1 MFAVVF
7 LVLLTVTTRSLS
19 YSDFLE
25 NEISRERMQHEPTYF
40 IVASKVVRPGQIY
53 RVAVTIYRAIVPI
66 TVQACIQRDGVE
78 LASTTKEHTAKI
90 PETLLLKVPS
100 TSLPGQYKLRIEGNM
115 NGVLGGTAF
124 VNETLLEFSQRSM
137 TIFVQTD
144 SPIYRQ
150 KQTVHFRTI
159 PITTDLKAFSDAVDV
174 YMLDPRGTIMKRWLS
189 RQTNLGAV
197 SLAYELADRPVY
209 GTWTIRVVAQRQ
221 VEEKTFLVEEHYEA
235 QYEVNVTMPAFFM
248 DTNDY
253 IHGSVIANYSRG
265 SSVSGNLSL
274 TAKVEP
280 LDKSR
285 SNFKSLIQPT
295 QLEQTLDVFK
305 GFTTYRFNMRELAE
319 LVSKLDGSK
328 VKVTACVGEPLLD
341 RVECGFAETVIFN
354 SSIKLQFLGSFPQVF
369 KPTMPFKSYLAVSYH
384 DGSALPPWRLSSQ
397 KLDIRPT
404 LTMFNGGSQKLDVKH
419 ELVSPVRPG
428 VWELELDLWVE
439 LGGKTLLNNIKSLH
453 LEAHYKDETGERAKA
468 NLLVYASYSPTDR
481 HLQVGEFIILHVR
494 ANYFVGNFS
503 YVIVSKGIILLAGQE
518 EMTSSIKTF
527 AVALSPEMTPTA
539 TIVIYDI
546 ARKGVVIADSLT
558 FPVDGFS
565 RNNFTVKLK
574 KSKNS
579 EIVEV
584 TVTGRP
590 GTFVGVAAVEKTLYR
605 MQTGNELNHGDVL
618 YKMTTFDNS
627 SNGTLMHVF
636 HSREGEPDDI
646 IQFPSS
652 TYGIDTNR
660 TFEYANLVVFTDA
673 NITKQPDHCN
683 SSRGY
688 VACMSGMCYS
698 ITKRCDGEWDCK
710 DGSDESEFR
719 CGRPPR
725 DELNLKHFRLHR
737 MSRRSQ
743 LYENSLL
750 WRDITIN
757 SQGYETFHVPL
768 SKYPTN
774 WVVTAFGMSSDM
786 GFGILRPALQFFSV
800 KSFFVNVEMPIVCK
814 EGEQIGIRV
823 TAFNYMPIEIEA
835 FISVAKSQD
844 YAFVKVDSNSPGE
857 EQEYG
862 VKIPPGNSEIAYLPI
877 MPVRL
882 GHINV
887 TIMAKTQDFKEII
900 SRSLLVEP
908 NGIVQPCHISLLLDL
923 TQGAYLFKYLDSNI
937 SRTPF
942 LPGQDNQLYIPG
954 SNKLRLSVS
963 GDVVGPI
970 FPTIPVNTTTM
981 FRKPCDGGEQN
992 MFNFAANLHALLY
1005 LRQTNQKTSELERKA
1020 IHYLNLGYQR
1030 QLSYQNED
1038 GSFGMFAWNSKPSV
1052 WLTAF
1057 CVQVFHK
1064 ATIDE
1069 WKNFLFVD
1077 PRVIAK
1083 AVKWL
1088 LNYQSPDGSFTETDP
1103 INFGNKMKL
1112 KSERLDDMASRKKI
1126 SLTAYVLITLVE
1138 VKNLGGQL
1146 GARAIT
1152 SRTAAQRYL
1161 ERTLHVV
1168 KNYDDPFVLAIVTFA
1183 LTLTNSNNGGEA
1195 FNMLDWRMRESNG
1208 MKYWA
1213 REPVP
1218 PPRTTI
1224 TNNRTYLLPKLPHKH
1239 EASNV
1244 LTTAYGLLVH
1254 VARQAVIQTDIVRWL
1269 VAQRLHDGGWGSTQ
1283 DTLIAFQSLTE
1294 YTVHS
1299 GQKDPTD
1306 ITLTVESL
1314 STPGSVWQLHVGDDN
1329 LSQLQT
1335 IEIPQAWGAVIVK
1348 AQGTGLATVQLSGEY
1363 SVDKPQLL
1371 TPPPVKAFSL
1381 WVRGHFFGRNNSHI
1395 TFQSCQSWTNQ
1406 DESLASGL
1414 AVLEIDIPTGYK
1426 IQQRELNYYVQTGQ
1440 VKNLRQARY
1449 RDRKVTFYF
1458 DYLHAYETCVSFTV
1472 QRWYPVAN
1480 MSRHLEVK
1488 IYDYYAPER
1497 YNQTIFDASNL
1508 YLLNICDVC
1517 GSYQCPY
1524 CPVYTSFANVMHLND
1539 LVLSFA
1545 LISSILAVLTGSK
1558 EV

>member
-1 MFAVVF
+1 YTKKDSSNFKMFAVVF

-150 KQTVHFRTI
+150 KQT
-159 PITTDLKAFSDAVDV
+159 
-174 YMLDPRGTIMKRWLS
+174 
-189 RQTNLGAV
+189 GAV

-481 HLQVGEFIILHVR
+481 HLQVITSTKNPKVGEFIILHVR

-605 MQTGNELNHGDVL
+605 MQTGNELNHGD
-618 YKMTTFDNS
+618 
-627 SNGTLMHVF
+627 
-636 HSREGEPDDI
+636 
-646 IQFPSS
+646 
-652 TYGIDTNR
+652 
-660 TFEYANLVVFTDA
+660 
-673 NITKQPDHCN
+673 
-683 SSRGY
+683 
-688 VACMSGMCYS
+688 
-698 ITKRCDGEWDCK
+698 
-710 DGSDESEFR
+710 
-719 CGRPPR
+719 
-725 DELNLKHFRLHR
+725 
-737 MSRRSQ
+737 
-743 LYENSLL
+743 
-750 WRDITIN
+750 
-757 SQGYETFHVPL
+757 
-768 SKYPTN
+768 
-774 WVVTAFGMSSDM
+774 
-786 GFGILRPALQFFSV
+786 
-800 KSFFVNVEMPIVCK
+800 
-814 EGEQIGIRV
+814 
-823 TAFNYMPIEIEA
+823 
-835 FISVAKSQD
+835 
-844 YAFVKVDSNSPGE
+844 
-857 EQEYG
+857 
-862 VKIPPGNSEIAYLPI
+862 IPPGNSEIAYLPI

-1020 IHYLNLGYQR
+1020 IHYLNL
-1030 QLSYQNED
+1030 D
-1038 GSFGMFAWNSKPSV
+1038 
-1052 WLTAF
+1052 
-1057 CVQVFHK
+1057 
-1064 ATIDE
+1064 
-1069 WKNFLFVD
+1069 
-1077 PRVIAK
+1077 
-1083 AVKWL
+1083 
-1088 LNYQSPDGSFTETDP
+1088 
-1103 INFGNKMKL
+1103 
-1112 KSERLDDMASRKKI
+1112 
-1126 SLTAYVLITLVE
+1126 
-1138 VKNLGGQL
+1138 
-1146 GARAIT
+1146 
-1152 SRTAAQRYL
+1152 
-1161 ERTLHVV
+1161 
-1168 KNYDDPFVLAIVTFA
+1168 
-1183 LTLTNSNNGGEA
+1183 
-1195 FNMLDWRMRESNG
+1195 G

-1458 DYLHAYETCVSFTV
+1458 DY
-1472 QRWYPVAN
+1472 
-1480 MSRHLEVK
+1480 
-1488 IYDYYAPER
+1488 
-1497 YNQTIFDASNL
+1497 
-1508 YLLNICDVC
+1508 
-1517 GSYQCPY
+1517 
-1524 CPVYTSFANVMHLND
+1524 
-1539 LVLSFA
+1539 
-1545 LISSILAVLTGSK
+1545 
-1558 EV
+1558 

>member
-481 HLQVGEFIILHVR
+481 HLQVITSTKNPKVGEFIILHVR

-1458 DYLHAYETCVSFTV
+1458 DY
-1472 QRWYPVAN
+1472 N
-1480 MSRHLEVK
+1480 
-1488 IYDYYAPER
+1488 D
-1497 YNQTIFDASNL
+1497 TIRQSL
-1508 YLLNICDVC
+1508 MH
-1517 GSYQCPY
+1517 PT
-1524 CPVYTSFANVMHLND
+1524 YTY
-1539 LVLSFA
+1539 
-1545 LISSILAVLTGSK
+1545 
-1558 EV
+1558 